1 MTTPAFTLLM
11 AADDDSAAVPVVT
24 GMVAH
29 VTDAA
34 APRNEVSAPRRLL
47 IVEADMSRTA
57 ARGRH
62 HREKGCIERIVRWQW
77 PSTTAWSA

>member
-34 APRNEVSAPRRLL
+34 APRNE
-47 IVEADMSRTA
+47 
-57 ARGRH
+57 G
-62 HREKGCIERIVRWQW
+62 
-77 PSTTAWSA
+77 